1 MSLWLA
7 MRQWTVRHLG
17 QLTGRNLVFLLI
29 GYISTSW
36 LLLHLVGE
44 SDLTN
49 SFSVF
54 IYYLVV
60 TASTVGYG
68 DFSPATDIGKWVTS
82 LFIIPV
88 GLGLF
93 AIVVGQVASL
103 LVESWRKGLMGKRS
117 LKMKDHILV
126 LGWNEKRT
134 LNMLDMLL
142 HEEKK
147 NRAIVLCACAE
158 IENPL
163 PGVIEFV
170 SVPSYVDSVEMA
182 RAGIAEASC
191 IIIDTPEDD
200 VTLSAALFVSG
211 QNSNAHI
218 LAYFNNEELSN
229 LLKKHC
235 PNIECIPSVSVEMLA
250 KSAVDPG
257 SSSLHQELLST
268 TTGMTQYSVIYPS
281 NHPTTLFETL
291 FHSFKQ
297 KHDAILIA
305 VDNGN
310 GLQINPNLK
319 SEIAEGMTLFYI
331 SDERISD
338 VNWP

>member
-7 MRQWTVRHLG
+7 VRQWTVRHLG
-17 QLTGRNLVFLLI
+17 QLTGKNLVILLVS
-29 GYISTSW
+29 YISASW
-36 LLLHLVGE
+36 GLLYLTGE
-44 SDLTN
+44 SDLTH

-68 DFSPATDIGKWVTS
+68 DFSPTTDMGKWVTL
-82 LFIIPV
+82 LFVIPV
-88 GLGLF
+88 GLGIF
-93 AIVVGQVASL
+93 AIVVGQVASV
-103 LVESWRKGLMGKRS
+103 LVESWRKGIKGKRS

-142 HEEKK
+142 HEEKNK
-147 NRAIVLCACAE
+147 RPIVLCTNTE

-170 SVPSYVDSVEMA
+170 SVPSYVDSSEMA
-182 RAGIAEASC
+182 RSGIAHASV

-211 QNSNAHI
+211 QNTNAHI

-229 LLKKHC
+229 LLKTHC
-235 PNIECIPSVSVEMLA
+235 PNVECIPSVSVEMLA
-250 KSAVDPG
+250 KSAIDPG

-268 TTGMTQYSVIYPS
+268 TTGMTQYSVVYPDNGS
-281 NHPTTLFETL
+281 TTFDIL
-291 FHSFKQ
+291 FHAFKKQ
-297 KHDAILIA
+297 HDAILIA
-305 VDNGN
+305 VDGGN
-310 GLQINPNLK
+310 GLQINPGLSTEVNQ
-319 SEIAEGMTLFYI
+319 GMTLFYI
-331 SDERISD
+331 SDERID
-338 VNWP
+338 NVNWPK

>member
-17 QLTGRNLVFLLI
+17 QLTGRNLTFLLVS
-29 GYISTSW
+29 YIATSW
-36 LLLHLVGE
+36 ILLRLVGE

-68 DFSPATDIGKWVTS
+68 DYSPATDIGKWVTS
-82 LFIIPV
+82 LFIIPA

-93 AIVVGQVASL
+93 AIAVGQVASV
-103 LVESWRKGLMGKRS
+103 LVESWRKGIMGKRS
-117 LKMKDHILV
+117 LKMKNHILV

-147 NRAIVLCACAE
+147 SRAIVLCSCAE

-170 SVPSYVDSVEMA
+170 SVPSYVDSAEMA
-182 RAGIAEASC
+182 RAGISDASC

-200 VTLSAALFVSG
+200 VTLSAALFASG
-211 QNSNAHI
+211 QNSDAHI

-268 TTGMTQYSVIYPS
+268 TTGMTQYSITYPS
-281 NHPTTLFETL
+281 NHPATQFEVL
-291 FHSFKQ
+291 FHFFKQ
-297 KHDAILIA
+297 THDAILIA
-305 VDNGN
+305 VNDGS
-310 GLQINPNLK
+310 GLQVNPNLK
-319 SEIAEGMTLFYI
+319 IEVSEGMTLFYI
-331 SDERISD
+331 SDERITD